1 MRSMLCRKL
10 VFFSGD
16 SGFLISKVIFLS
28 RCLDVCGC
36 VKVTDHGVRALARS
50 CNRLNSLDLSSTSI
64 TQKRLGIE
72 IETHVFMALFVQCR
86 LQVLTHVSPYSVL
99 MLANYCSQ
107 NLQSLKLS
115 FCVDVTDDS
124 VSRLVR
130 HCKR

>member
-1 MRSMLCRKL
+1 M
-10 VFFSGD
+10 
-16 SGFLISKVIFLS
+16 
-28 RCLDVCGC
+28 CGC

-72 IETHVFMALFVQCR
+72 LKTKILKALFVQCR
-86 LQVLTHVSPYSVL
+86 LQVLTHVFPCSVL
-99 MLANYCSQ
+99 TLANYCSQ